1 MADKLLREV
10 QFIDG
15 VQEFLEEGY
24 IVELLAKDQNSFV
37 LSGTPV
43 EGSIRFSGDVSLFTK
58 QVYLGKHFMFTT
70 YWMIN

>member
-37 LSGTPV
+37 LSGL
-43 EGSIRFSGDVSLFTK
+43 GSPHPFQYIIIR
-58 QVYLGKHFMFTT
+58 
-70 YWMIN
+70 MIITR